1 MSFLHQHANQSLFR
15 IVMKQ
20 SFIFRFEND
29 KIDKLISQGTLFP
42 LRSVVRICQ
51 YIYIYIIVRRMYQPI
66 CSGFMTYY
74 FSYVLEADYEMIG
87 LESPT
92 IPFLSYGQ
100 HECLETKSFGLPAE
114 I

>member
-1 MSFLHQHANQSLFR
+1 
-15 IVMKQ
+15 
-20 SFIFRFEND
+20 
-29 KIDKLISQGTLFP
+29 
-42 LRSVVRICQ
+42 
-51 YIYIYIIVRRMYQPI
+51 MYQPI